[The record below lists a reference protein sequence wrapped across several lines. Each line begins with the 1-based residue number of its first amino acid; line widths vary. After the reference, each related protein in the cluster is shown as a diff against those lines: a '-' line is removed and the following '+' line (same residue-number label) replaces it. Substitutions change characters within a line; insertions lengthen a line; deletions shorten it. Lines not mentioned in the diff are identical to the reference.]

1 MWKSCS
7 KNLKPK
13 SHKACILV
21 YLYFEY
27 YFDTTFMN
35 PGILIIEDE
44 EHVRETIA
52 LLLQN
57 ADYRV
62 KTLSGGEGLYEAI
75 ESFQP
80 DVILLDIILK
90 NEDGRTIC
98 KGLKSNPETSAIP
111 VVILSAVPEIYNTI
125 SEVGANDVISKPF
138 NERTLLS
145 RIQRQLSNSA
155 SANLC

>member
-1 MWKSCS
+1 
-7 KNLKPK
+7 
-13 SHKACILV
+13 
-21 YLYFEY
+21 
-27 YFDTTFMN
+27 MN

-62 KTLSGGEGLYEAI
+62 KALSGGEGLYEAI
-75 ESFQP
+75 DTFQP

-90 NEDGRTIC
+90 NEDGRTLC
-98 KGLKSNPETSAIP
+98 KELKSNPETSVIP
-111 VVILSAVPEIYNTI
+111 IVILSAVPEIYNTI

-138 NERTLLS
+138 DERTLLS